1 MQKQRVEWWLPGVG
15 VWEKGGDTVNKFED
29 LTYSM
34 VFIANNTV
42 SYT

>member
-15 VWEKGGDTVNKFED
+15 VWEKRDNTVNKFEV

-34 VFIANNTV
+34 VIIANNTV